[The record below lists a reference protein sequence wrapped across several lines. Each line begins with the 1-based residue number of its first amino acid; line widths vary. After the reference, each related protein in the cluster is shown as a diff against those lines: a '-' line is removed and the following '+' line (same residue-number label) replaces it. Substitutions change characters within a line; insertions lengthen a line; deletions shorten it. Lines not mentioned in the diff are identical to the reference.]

1 MSDPV
6 NAADA
11 IVQAETML
19 GEEGYSQLERY
30 LENITMENLLGQIVV
45 IIIAYGLG
53 WWLSR
58 RVNAYAT
65 LLVPKDVADQ
75 SFKAQLRRGLMH
87 IVHAVSM
94 SFVTGCLVSLGT
106 WILLRTLHVGQE
118 ALLCRI
124 AYNVMFAYGILLV
137 LLTFLRAL
145 VGEKHVTP
153 AVRRY
158 VSYAFW
164 LLVILQFF
172 GVLGDIILTLDEIR
186 LPIGS
191 GGLSL
196 WKLLLAFITICLTIA
211 VANALGNGARR
222 FIDEKSGWTPNLKI
236 VVSRVVYVF
245 FMILAVV
252 FGLGAVGI
260 DLTVLSVFGGA
271 LGVGLGFGLQ
281 KIASNYISGF
291 IILIDR
297 SIKIGDLVEAA
308 GFRGRV
314 TQINTRYTVVRNND
328 GIECIVPNENFVT
341 SPVVNHSYTEEA
353 AVQYISI
360 SIAYDAD
367 IDRALAIM
375 LEEGMRERPRI
386 VPGRKGWS
394 YLESF
399 GDSGINLKLGFWV
412 KDPVNGTAS
421 LRTAISTAIYRRF
434 VEEGIEVPYNRLEIN
449 LRDAQAPAV
458 HVKVETDTV
467 QVN

>member
-11 IVQAETML
+11 IVQAEAML
-19 GEEGYSQLERY
+19 GQDSYARLENY
-30 LENITMENLLGQIVV
+30 LEHITMENFLGQLVV
-45 IIIAYGLG
+45 IFVAYGLG

-58 RVNAYAT
+58 RINAYAT
-65 LLVPKDVADQ
+65 LLVPKESSDR

-106 WILLRTLHVGQE
+106 YILLNALRIGEE

-137 LLTFLRAL
+137 LLTCLGAL
-145 VGEKHVTP
+145 IGEKHVTP

-158 VSYAFW
+158 LSYGFW

-211 VANALGNGARR
+211 VANALGNCARR

-314 TQINTRYTVVRNND
+314 TQIK
-328 GIECIVPNENFVT
+328 
-341 SPVVNHSYTEEA
+341 
-353 AVQYISI
+353 
-360 SIAYDAD
+360 
-367 IDRALAIM
+367 DRM
-375 LEEGMRERPRI
+375 HRSER
-386 VPGRKGWS
+386 K
-394 YLESF
+394 
-399 GDSGINLKLGFWV
+399 
-412 KDPVNGTAS
+412 
-421 LRTAISTAIYRRF
+421 
-434 VEEGIEVPYNRLEIN
+434 
-449 LRDAQAPAV
+449 LRDLSRGEPLLHGRSGGSV
-458 HVKVETDTV
+458 HLDFDRLRRRHRPGACHHARRRHARASPHRAGPQGLVLSRVLR
-467 QVN
+467 

>member
-1 MSDPV
+1 MEPQIGPRFWPGFLKTLPPLRNV
-6 NAADA
+6 TYVVFFAAGMISA
-11 IVQAETML
+11 LWA
-19 GEEGYSQLERY
+19 
-30 LENITMENLLGQIVV
+30 
-45 IIIAYGLG
+45 GLI
-53 WWLSR
+53 
-58 RVNAYAT
+58 
-65 LLVPKDVADQ
+65 P
-75 SFKAQLRRGLMH
+75 
-87 IVHAVSM
+87 
-94 SFVTGCLVSLGT
+94 SLKT
-106 WILLRTLHVGQE
+106 
-118 ALLCRI
+118 AL
-124 AYNVMFAYGILLV
+124 NVD
-137 LLTFLRAL
+137 
-145 VGEKHVTP
+145 E
-153 AVRRY
+153 
-158 VSYAFW
+158 
-164 LLVILQFF
+164 
-172 GVLGDIILTLDEIR
+172 GVLGTMLLG
-186 LPIGS
+186 LGIGS
-191 GGLSL
+191 LVMMPVTGRLVARWGCRAVMRTSL
-196 WKLLLAFITICLTIA
+196 PLMAVFIVTLAFTTNLWLA
-211 VANALGNGARR
+211 AAL
-222 FIDEKSGWTPNLKI
+222 
-236 VVSRVVYVF
+236 VV
-245 FMILAVV
+245 L
-252 FGLGAVGI
+252 
-260 DLTVLSVFGGA
+260 FGGA

-412 KDPVNGTAS
+412 KDPVNGTAG
-421 LRTAISTAIYRRF
+421 LRTAISKAIYQRF

-458 HVKVETDTV
+458 HVKVEADTV
-467 QVN
+467 KVD

>member
-1 MSDPV
+1 MSDPT

-11 IVQAETML
+11 IVRAESLMEG
-19 GEEGYSQLERY
+19 GEFSQLQQYVESV
-30 LENITMENLLGQIVV
+30 TVENLLAQLVVV
-45 IIIAYGLG
+45 IVAYAVG
-53 WWLSR
+53 WFISR
-58 RVNAYAT
+58 RINVYAT
-65 LLVPKDVADQ
+65 LLVPKDPADH
-75 SFKAQLRRGLMH
+75 SLKAKARRGLMH
-87 IVHAVSM
+87 IVQAVSM
-94 SFVTGCLVSLGT
+94 SFVTATLVSLGAY
-106 WILLRTLHVGQE
+106 IIMNGLRFTQE
-118 ALLCRI
+118 MLLCRI
-124 AYNVMFAYGILLV
+124 AYNVMYAYGILL
-137 LLTFLRAL
+137 LLLAFLRAL
-145 VGEKHVTP
+145 IGEKHVTP
-153 AVRRY
+153 AVKRY
-158 VSYAFW
+158 VGYGFW
-164 LLVILQFF
+164 FLVVLQFF
-172 GVLGDIILTLDEIR
+172 GVLGDVIVTLDEIR
-186 LPIGS
+186 LPIGG

-196 WKLLLAFITICLTIA
+196 WQLLLAIITICLTLA
-211 VANALGNGARR
+211 VANALGNGARN
-222 FIDEKSGWTPNLKI
+222 FIDENSGWTPNLKI
-236 VVSRVVYVF
+236 VVSRIVYVVL
-245 FMILAVV
+245 MVLAVV

-281 KIASNYISGF
+281 KIASNYVSGF

-341 SPVVNHSYTEEA
+341 SPVVNHSYTEESS
-353 AVQYISI
+353 VQYISI

-421 LRTAISTAIYRRF
+421 LRTAISTAIYKRF
-434 VEEGIEVPYNRLEIN
+434 QEEGIEVPYNRLEIN
-449 LRDAQAPAV
+449 LREASAEAV
-458 HVKVETDTV
+458 RVKIEQD
-467 QVN
+467 NAKA